1 MARICACDAEV
12 GSGRLEAWRKSEEE
26 LSEEVGG
33 GGRIGEQTKEV

>member
-1 MARICACDAEV
+1 MAHVCARNAEV

-33 GGRIGEQTKEV
+33 GGRIGEQSKEV